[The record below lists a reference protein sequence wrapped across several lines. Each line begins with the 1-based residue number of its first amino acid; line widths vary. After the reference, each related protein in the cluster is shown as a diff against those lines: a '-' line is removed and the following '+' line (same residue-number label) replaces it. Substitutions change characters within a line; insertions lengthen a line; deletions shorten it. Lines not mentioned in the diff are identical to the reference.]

1 MQGGFDVDP
10 LAVAVLWF
18 RSMEQPGTASRSST
32 RTLERGLAIL
42 DCYDLDHWG
51 RTLTEICAQ
60 TGLAKATAFR
70 LLKTLERCGYLTMD
84 PVTNRYCLGPSMM
97 KAAYVMVSH
106 SELVRLGRPLLEW
119 LVETTTETAVLTAW
133 ATERSIT
140 LDYVTTPHAVKPY
153 IRVGQI
159 LNDLNNA
166 HTQLYLAYLPP
177 EERRLIVARQR
188 EIDYQP
194 GSPPPDAATLE
205 ARLEEARSVGLAYDL
220 ETRVRGVCGVAAPVF
235 DVDGHV
241 GATLG
246 IIAPTERF
254 MVGMK
259 DYTAP
264 LKQAAEELSRLLGYK
279 KDPEPRV

>member
-1 MQGGFDVDP
+1 
-10 LAVAVLWF
+10 LAGDQPNIVAH
-18 RSMEQPGTASRSST
+18 SST

-51 RTLTEICAQ
+51 HTLTEVCSQ

-106 SELVRLGRPLLEW
+106 AELERLAHPLLEK
-119 LVETTTETAVLTAW
+119 LVRITNETAVLTAW
-133 ATERSIT
+133 AAERTIT
-140 LDYVTTPHAVKPY
+140 LDFVATPLPVKPY
-153 IRVGQI
+153 VRAGQM

-166 HTQLYLAYLPP
+166 HTQLYLAYMPADERQLIVSQHREAETGPGTPP
-177 EERRLIVARQR
+177 VDPAGLEER
-188 EIDYQP
+188 
-194 GSPPPDAATLE
+194 LE
-205 ARLEEARSVGLAYDL
+205 QVRAHGVAYDL
-220 ETRVRGVCGVAAPVF
+220 ETRILGVCGVAAPAF
-235 DVDGHV
+235 DADGQV

-254 MVGMK
+254 MEGMN
-259 DYTAP
+259 DYAAP
-264 LKQAAEELSRLLGYK
+264 LKEAARELSRLLGYK
-279 KDPEPRV
+279 NEGDTQP